1 MKKQNLI
8 FLILGLGLFMIFSMT
23 LNQGKNDSRIGGSSG
38 VHLNVPA
45 TPSYTV
51 YVQGISNMKKYI
63 NKGYQVQEVKDRG
76 SINSDN
82 HYFLMVK
89 Y

>member
-1 MKKQNLI
+1 
-8 FLILGLGLFMIFSMT
+8 MT
-23 LNQGKNDSRIGGSSG
+23 LNQGKYDSRIGGSSG

-45 TPSYTV
+45 NPSYTV

-63 NKGYQVQEVKDRG
+63 NRGYQVQEVKDGG
-76 SINSDN
+76 SVNSDS
-82 HYFLMVK
+82 HCFLMVK